1 MRDSDDDLISRYLQ
15 GNMAAFER
23 LYERYAPRLLGFL
36 IATGAGRDAAED
48 LAQKTWLRAIESLA
62 RYEPRD
68 RFRPW
73 LFKTAHHLWLDE
85 RRSVWERKRLSL
97 EEIGEK
103 EGEETALAG
112 SAPEKG
118 VSPFDQAAARQ
129 ERELVN
135 QALDELPEEL
145 RRTVLLRV
153 DADLTHRE
161 IAEEMECPIG
171 TVLWRM
177 HEAQRRLSERLGLGT
192 RDRRAPARQGETKG
206 K

>member
-36 IATGAGRDAAED
+36 IATGSGRDAAED
-48 LAQKTWLRAIESLA
+48 LAQRTWLRAIESLA

-68 RFRPW
+68 SFRPW
-73 LFKTAHHLWLDE
+73 LFKVAHHLWLDE

-103 EGEETALAG
+103 EGEETAVAG

-135 QALDELPEEL
+135 QALDELPGEM

-161 IAEEMECPIG
+161 IAEEMGCPIG

-177 HEAQRRLSERLGLGT
+177 HEAQRRLSERLGLGAH
-192 RDRRAPARQGETKG
+192 DRRAPARQGETKE